1 MQKSVVVSDGG
12 SSYRTWRD
20 LMTKEETQ
28 NIGVD
33 ADDGEEEIRIACCE
47 PLFHRELEKRFLLVV
62 GNVERRRKDSH

>member
-1 MQKSVVVSDGG
+1 
-12 SSYRTWRD
+12 
-20 LMTKEETQ
+20 MTKEETQ